1 MKFCM
6 TGQEQDDLL
15 IRVIVW
21 LVELTTWTALTVY
34 WLYIMDSFD
43 CILTVHYVQLWLYID
58 YIMDSFDYI
67 DCTLWTAL
75 TV

>member
-34 WLYIMDSFD
+34 
-43 CILTVHYVQLWLYID
+43 
-58 YIMDSFDYI
+58 
-67 DCTLWTAL
+67 
-75 TV
+75 